1 MDSQEL
7 EKLLSSLRSAPPQTL
22 LSSSALHADPAT
34 VRLALEFLMDQ
45 GLNSED
51 RSRLL
56 DFLKDQPDLSIFD
69 NQMQY
74 EGGGSASLVSFD
86 SLLGWLRKRA
96 RMRSSQEAAK
106 ELAEYLAAKE
116 IPCLQI
122 VALGGIGVSESTQI
136 TDEIS
141 LVKPED
147 LPDCDAKESL
157 MPQTGRPFLLSP
169 VMTAA
174 LVRTVHEPKLHYP
187 AGQPR
192 ALTAEIFPR
201 SPSFEVLVDAS
212 RLLAVAAD
220 AAPVELAF
228 WSMPAPSVPCAEQST
243 MTHFETT
250 LSRFPI
256 TKELSN
262 EDTMRAAELLRG
274 FRALSQPLQNRLR
287 TPMLRLSRAKRRR
300 DLADAAAELGI
311 ALESIFLDENEHEE
325 ITYRLAT
332 RAARFLEEPAER
344 KQTLRLFS
352 ALYSVRSSAVHRGRV
367 DGQLTRRQRKGLPEE
382 LHQTEALLRYGYSA
396 VARALGKIID
406 AQAWPDWDSVVL
418 E

>member
-1 MDSQEL
+1 
-7 EKLLSSLRSAPPQTL
+7 
-22 LSSSALHADPAT
+22 
-34 VRLALEFLMDQ
+34 
-45 GLNSED
+45 
-51 RSRLL
+51 
-56 DFLKDQPDLSIFD
+56 
-69 NQMQY
+69 
-74 EGGGSASLVSFD
+74 
-86 SLLGWLRKRA
+86 
-96 RMRSSQEAAK
+96 
-106 ELAEYLAAKE
+106 
-116 IPCLQI
+116 
-122 VALGGIGVSESTQI
+122 
-136 TDEIS
+136 
-141 LVKPED
+141 
-147 LPDCDAKESL
+147 
-157 MPQTGRPFLLSP
+157 
-169 VMTAA
+169 
-174 LVRTVHEPKLHYP
+174 
-187 AGQPR
+187 
-192 ALTAEIFPR
+192 
-201 SPSFEVLVDAS
+201 
-212 RLLAVAAD
+212 
-220 AAPVELAF
+220 
-228 WSMPAPSVPCAEQST
+228 